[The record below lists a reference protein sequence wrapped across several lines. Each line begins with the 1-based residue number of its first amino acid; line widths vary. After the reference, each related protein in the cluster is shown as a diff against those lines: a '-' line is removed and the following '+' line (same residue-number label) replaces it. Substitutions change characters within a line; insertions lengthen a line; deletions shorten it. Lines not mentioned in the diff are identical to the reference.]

1 MKEYKVVSLSGESDQ
16 QSDRINEAAK
26 EGFEFLKLVQ
36 GFRQSD
42 NSWRIPSILM
52 VREVMPC
59 A

>member
-42 NSWRIPSILM
+42 NSWRIPLF
-52 VREVMPC
+52 
-59 A
+59 